1 MDQGEEKER
10 MRKGGKK
17 GFLLIHAPYY
27 KVVNNAD
34 DYGEKGWREG

>member
-1 MDQGEEKER
+1 MDQGEENER
-10 MRKGGKK
+10 RRKGGKK
-17 GFLLIHAPYY
+17 VFLLIHTPYY